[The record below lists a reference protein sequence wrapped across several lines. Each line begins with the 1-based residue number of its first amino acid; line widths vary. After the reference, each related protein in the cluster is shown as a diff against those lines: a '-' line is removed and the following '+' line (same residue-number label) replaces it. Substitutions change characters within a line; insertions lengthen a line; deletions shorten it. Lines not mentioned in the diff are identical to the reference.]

1 MCQYLTQESSLWF
14 SEVDLYW
21 LLASEFDGVTKYTF
35 FFSFKQSERPVII
48 QNFWRL
54 INRGTGHTT
63 RISKSVLVIEDFEAR
78 DAGNY
83 ICIAQNLQGETTV
96 ATEVELNW

>member
-1 MCQYLTQESSLWF
+1 MWF
-14 SEVDLYW
+14 LFF
-21 LLASEFDGVTKYTF
+21 LL
-35 FFSFKQSERPVII
+35 KQSERPVII

-63 RISKSVLVIEDFEAR
+63 RISKSVLAIEDFEAR

-96 ATEVELNW
+96 ATKVDLN

>member
-1 MCQYLTQESSLWF
+1 M
-14 SEVDLYW
+14 
-21 LLASEFDGVTKYTF
+21 
-35 FFSFKQSERPVII
+35 II

-54 INRGTGHTT
+54 INRGSGHTT
-63 RISKSVLVIEDFEAR
+63 RISESVLVVEDFEAR

-96 ATEVELNW
+96 ATKVGVN

>member
-1 MCQYLTQESSLWF
+1 MWVC
-14 SEVDLYW
+14 V
-21 LLASEFDGVTKYTF
+21 VCF

-63 RISKSVLVIEDFEAR
+63 RISKSVLVVEDFEAR

-96 ATEVELNW
+96 ATKVELN

>member
-1 MCQYLTQESSLWF
+1 MLGFISFL
-14 SEVDLYW
+14 
-21 LLASEFDGVTKYTF
+21 
-35 FFSFKQSERPVII
+35 FKQLERPVII

-63 RISKSVLVIEDFEAR
+63 RISKSVLIIEDFEAR

-83 ICIAQNLQGETTV
+83 ICIAQNLEGTTTV
-96 ATEVELNW
+96 ATRVELN

>member
-1 MCQYLTQESSLWF
+1 M
-14 SEVDLYW
+14 
-21 LLASEFDGVTKYTF
+21 
-35 FFSFKQSERPVII
+35 II

-54 INRGTGHTT
+54 INRGIGHTT
-63 RISKSVLVIEDFEAR
+63 RISKSILLVEGFEAR

-96 ATEVELNW
+96 ATKIELI

>member
-1 MCQYLTQESSLWF
+1 MLGF
-14 SEVDLYW
+14 I
-21 LLASEFDGVTKYTF
+21 
-35 FFSFKQSERPVII
+35 SFIYKQLERPVII

-63 RISKSVLVIEDFEAR
+63 RISKSVLIIEDFEAR

-83 ICIAQNLQGETTV
+83 ICIAQNLQGTTTV
-96 ATEVELNW
+96 ATRVELN